1 MFRTPADSLQQV
13 STLHKQNFDLKLE
26 LYHRRQRQE
35 TLEAKLEA
43 AEKQIVDQAE
53 IQEVND
59 QLLAELERRDQAL
72 DEAVGVIVKLEERI
86 ERLLEEREMIRSV
99 DAEYGSKYSHQAE
112 EGPPNSPPEYKE
124 ATKPARPPSVVVR
137 LPSFLSENSEGAEAL
152 KSLYLPHKHNF
163 SETTLS
169 KLQEEGS
176 VDLMNSPRLSLLS
189 ESSFLSVYGEKPSDL
204 DLVGDV
210 EDPPTPT
217 RRHRKSS
224 SVEKWID
231 QRPVPE
237 VAPVRPSPG
246 LLPRKNQFLS
256 INDVLESPLQRI
268 ERLQRQLQK
277 AQQPERPASIQE
289 KRRSKDVLRRVFT
302 DRTSFEQQQG
312 LPPTPDTISTSTL
325 RHYQYSND
333 TMAQDHEDAK
343 EQSFLNNTSSFP
355 VPGLTYNTYQSALSM
370 RPRSAGETVT
380 SRREGHGWDTETQED
395 LTETG
400 SIASTASTYYQQPNS
415 HPKRVMTPE
424 LFTFGRDDR
433 NDLGGWGRDMMFNA
447 EPHLPAHR
455 TRHDTLRALR
465 RSSMADHPRSDD
477 TVVPSTAPSRYDE
490 EPLPR
495 PTPIDTSPRPH
506 PPDRR
511 SSLSAVSK
519 LRKSNHSS
527 STSTTATAVSPPS
540 SAAKKSRLPN
550 SLRIFGRSE
559 ASTASNVSQEPPQ
572 PPANSRQRPKNV
584 GRSYCY
590 LDPGNMREQEEDRA
604 TPPPIRR
611 NRTHA
616 GSAYRPSSAGTGAA
630 RRPSQFGYDGAG
642 DGDGVKAGPGHM
654 RRGSVDVVHTS
665 AEADDTNGK
674 SGRRWFGIKK

>member
-1 MFRTPADSLQQV
+1 MANSLQQV

-43 AEKQIVDQAE
+43 AEKQIVEQAE
-53 IQEVND
+53 IQEVNE

-86 ERLLEEREMIRSV
+86 EKLLEEREMVRSV
-99 DAEYGSKYSHQAE
+99 DAEYGSKYSHQAV
-112 EGPPNSPPEYKE
+112 EGPPSSLSEYKE
-124 ATKPARPPSVVVR
+124 ATKPARPPNVVLR
-137 LPSFLSENSEGAEAL
+137 MPSFLSDNSEGTEAL
-152 KSLYLPHKHNF
+152 RSLYLPHKHSF
-163 SETTLS
+163 SETTLP
-169 KLQEEGS
+169 KLEEEGS

-204 DLVGDV
+204 DVVGDV
-210 EDPPTPT
+210 EEPPTPT

-237 VAPVRPSPG
+237 ATPIRLSPG

-277 AQQPERPASIQE
+277 AQQPDRSASVQE
-289 KRRSKDVLRRVFT
+289 KCRPKDVLRRVFT
-302 DRTSFEQQQG
+302 DKTSFEHQQG

-333 TMAQDHEDAK
+333 TLAQDHEDAK

-400 SIASTASTYYQQPNS
+400 SIESTASTYCHQQNS

-433 NDLGGWGRDMMFNA
+433 DDLGGWGRDMMVNA
-447 EPHLPAHR
+447 EPHLPVHR
-455 TRHDTLRALR
+455 SRHHTLRALR
-465 RSSMADHPRSDD
+465 RSSVVDHPRSDD
-477 TVVPSTAPSRYDE
+477 TVVPSTALTRYDE
-490 EPLPR
+490 ESLQR

-527 STSTTATAVSPPS
+527 NTSTTATAGSSPS
-540 SAAKKSRLPN
+540 SPAKKSRLPN

-559 ASTASNVSQEPPQ
+559 TSTASNISQELPQ
-572 PPANSRQRPKNV
+572 PLAHSMQRPKNV
-584 GRSYCY
+584 GRSYSY
-590 LDPGNMREQEEDRA
+590 LDHGDLREQEEDRA

-611 NRTHA
+611 NRTHV
-616 GSAYRPSSAGTGAA
+616 GSAYRPSSAGTGTA

-642 DGDGVKAGPGHM
+642 DENDMKASPGHG
-654 RRGSVDVVHTS
+654 RRGSVDVIETS
-665 AEADDTNGK
+665 AAADDTNSK